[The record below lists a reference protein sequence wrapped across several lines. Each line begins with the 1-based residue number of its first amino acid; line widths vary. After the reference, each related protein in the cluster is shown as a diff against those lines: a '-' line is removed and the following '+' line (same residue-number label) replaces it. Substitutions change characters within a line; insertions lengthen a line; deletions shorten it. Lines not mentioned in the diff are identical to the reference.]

1 MKVFSL
7 PVYRGESV
15 GQGCVRVCDGNGG
28 FAVVNE
34 VAAPFVVEAINNHDR
49 LAGQVVELREALQ
62 SLVGSATVNEEQLND
77 LLKCGDYGES
87 EALCKGRQ
95 LLNKLAESDDRELL
109 EDIAKLNKL
118 GAHRDK

>member
-49 LAGQVVELREALQ
+49 LQQENAELKEILKSILAQ
-62 SLVGSATVNEEQLND
+62 AKSSAERRHIYEQDEFQWAVN
-77 LLKCGDYGES
+77 
-87 EALCKGRQ
+87 R
-95 LLNKLAESDDRELL
+95 
-109 EDIAKLNKL
+109 LNKL

>member
-1 MKVFSL
+1 M
-7 PVYRGESV
+7 SV
-15 GQGCVRVCDGNGG
+15 SEFLSDELIELEGKYERLEQENKQLIETGHKANKELR
-28 FAVVNE
+28 NE
-34 VAAPFVVEAINNHDR
+34 VAR
-49 LAGQVVELREALQ
+49 LEGQVVELVKALQ

-95 LLNKLAESDDRELL
+95 LLNKLGAQDDRALL